1 MRLGLRAK
9 LVGWFGGLLVPIVA
23 LLASVA
29 ITTAGVGRGF
39 AEARAMDDLA
49 QAVQQV
55 LQWTTDYSLTW
66 RPESLRTAEHWAKQY
81 RETSRR
87 FREQTGRP
95 ETATAL
101 DALDKGFDAYW
112 AVATKMAD
120 GYINFDR
127 IVGNSFTESFHSA
140 ARRMEEQVRELKE
153 ATRGRMLEALTKAT
167 RLAVIAAILIVA
179 IVIAG
184 ALLTSSGLVRRIRAV
199 VESLQDI
206 AEGEGDLTKR
216 LEIRSGDEIGEVAR
230 WFNTFVDKLH
240 GVIAHVGSA
249 AGSVATAAQQLSAG
263 SVRMSSGAQK
273 QASSLEETAAA
284 LEQLTA
290 TVKQAADSARQA
302 SQLALASRDTADRGG
317 SVVVSAVSSMDE
329 ITRASKKIAEIITV
343 IDDIAFQTNLLAL
356 NAAVEA
362 ARAGDQ
368 GRGFAVV
375 AGEVRSLAQRSAAA
389 AKQISGLIQDSVQK
403 IQDGSALVNQSGQ
416 TLQDIVGSVKRV
428 ADIIGEIAAAS
439 EEQSHGIDQVNRAV
453 GQMERITQ
461 TNAAQTEE
469 VSTTAGGLT
478 AEAEEL
484 RALVGRFKVDAAGS
498 IEPPARPASDVGT
511 PPSRPARRRRVRAP
525 EPALAGVSDA
535 FDRL

>member
-9 LVGWFGGLLVPIVA
+9 MLGWFGGLLVPIVA
-23 LLASVA
+23 LLVYVA
-29 ITTAGVGRGF
+29 ITTGGVGRGF
-39 AEARAMDDLA
+39 AEARAVDDLA

-120 GYINFDR
+120 GYINF
-127 IVGNSFTESFHSA
+127 VGNSFTESFHSA

-184 ALLTSSGLVRRIRAV
+184 ALLISSGLVRRIRAV

-216 LEIRSGDEIGEVAR
+216 LEIQSSDEIGEVAR

-249 AGSVATAAQQLSAG
+249 AASVAAAAQQLSAG

-375 AGEVRSLAQRSAAA
+375 AGEVRNLAQRSAAA
-389 AKQISGLIQDSVQK
+389 AKEISTLIQDSVQK

-428 ADIIGEIAAAS
+428 ADIIGEIAATSA
-439 EEQSHGIDQVNRAV
+439 EQSHGIDQVNRAV
-453 GQMERITQ
+453 GQMERTTQ
-461 TNAAQTEE
+461 TNAVQTQE

-484 RALVGRFKVDAAGS
+484 RALVARFKVEA
-498 IEPPARPASDVGT
+498 
-511 PPSRPARRRRVRAP
+511 ARRVGGGAP
-525 EPALAGVSDA
+525 
-535 FDRL
+535 